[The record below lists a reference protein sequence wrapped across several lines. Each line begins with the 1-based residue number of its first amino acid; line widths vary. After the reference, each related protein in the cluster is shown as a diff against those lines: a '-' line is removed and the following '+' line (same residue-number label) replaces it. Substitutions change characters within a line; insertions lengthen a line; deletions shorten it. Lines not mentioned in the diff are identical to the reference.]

1 VRRLGAALA
10 GLLVLAACGS
20 SEADR
25 ASSSSSTS
33 TSTTLATL
41 DRYVER
47 ARIPAE
53 EPAAMALDRDGSLL
67 IGERR
72 SGRILRVGSEQLDT
86 ARPTSEPVA
95 RVDVATEG
103 QQGLLGLAVTPDGS
117 LLAGMTRPGP
127 GPARQVVV
135 RVVPD
140 GEPEPVW
147 IGPVAADE
155 AIGGRLAV
163 TPEGRV
169 LIGLGDFLRG
179 PAGEFEPDE
188 PYSKLLSLDPA
199 GPPDQEPVVV
209 SEGWYNPFAFAV
221 APDGAVWVADNAPG
235 DTPER
240 IGRGDG
246 GPVREMDRERAPSGL
261 AVLGEDELAVCGFV
275 SGVLE
280 LVPIVDGEVREPTE
294 LLADRCRLGVLPL
307 GDGALAVA
315 LDDAVQVLELRNP

>member
-1 VRRLGAALA
+1 MRAVRHLGAALA
-10 GLLVLAACGS
+10 VLLVLGACGS
-20 SEADR
+20 SEADP
-25 ASSSSSTS
+25 SS
-33 TSTTLATL
+33 TSTTLRTL

-53 EPAAMALDRDGSLL
+53 EPAALALDRDGSLL

-72 SGRILRVGSEQLDT
+72 SGKILRVSSEQLDT
-86 ARPTSEPVA
+86 ARPTSEQVA

-246 GPVREMDRERAPSGL
+246 AGPVREMDRERAPSGL
-261 AVLGEDELAVCGFV
+261 AVLGEDELAVCGVV

-280 LVPIVDGEVREPTE
+280 LVPVVDGEVREPTE

-315 LDDAVQVLELRNP
+315 LDDAVQVLELRSP